1 MQIEINFDDL
11 TIAFMFLYIQCTNVQ
26 KFHKELFAKYFV
38 KYLFE
43 AFHLS

>member
-11 TIAFMFLYIQCTNVQ
+11 TIAFIIQYTNVQ